1 MKYRMLTSEELTHLE
16 EELKQFLIINHV
28 YKEEWERMNR
38 DTPETAQDLVGLF
51 SDQVLQRV
59 YENITYLEHRSKDA
73 CLVFKLGN
81 DSIEMIGLQKK
92 DNETDI
98 VTFETPESIHVALSV
113 HPNQV
118 GFFKHTKAYT
128 KLREEEIHQM
138 IEQGCVKS
146 SEEFWK
152 LLLEVVA

>member
-38 DTPETAQDLVGLF
+38 DTPETAQNLVGLF

-73 CLVFKLGN
+73 CLVFKLGK
-81 DSIEMIGLQKK
+81 DSIEMIGIQKK
-92 DNETDI
+92 DNDSDI
-98 VTFETPESIHVALSV
+98 VSFETPESIHVALSV
-113 HPNQV
+113 HPKEV

-128 KLREEEIHQM
+128 KQREEEIHQM

>member
-38 DTPETAQDLVGLF
+38 ETPEIATDLVGLF

-59 YENITYLEHRSKDA
+59 YENIVYLEHRSQDA
-73 CLVFKLGN
+73 CLVFQLGKET
-81 DSIEMIGLQKK
+81 IEMIGLQKK
-92 DNETDI
+92 DALDTSI
-98 VTFETPESIHVALSV
+98 HFETPESIHEALRL
-113 HPNQV
+113 HPQKV
-118 GFFKHTKAYT
+118 GFFKTTKAYT
-128 KLREEEIHQM
+128 KTREEEIHQM
-138 IEQGCVKS
+138 VEQGCVKS

-152 LLLEVVA
+152 LLMEVVA

>member
-1 MKYRMLTSEELTHLE
+1 MKYRILTTEELTHLE

-38 DTPETAQDLVGLF
+38 VTPALANDLVGLF

-59 YENITYLEHRSKDA
+59 YENIAYLEHRSKDA
-73 CLVFKLGN
+73 CLVFKLGK

-92 DNETDI
+92 DTETDV
-98 VTFETPESIHVALSV
+98 VTFETPESIHEALTV
-113 HPNQV
+113 HPKQV
-118 GFFKHTKAYT
+118 GFFKHAKAYT
-128 KLREEEIHQM
+128 KQREEEIHQM

-152 LLLEVVA
+152 LLLEVVE

>member
-59 YENITYLEHRSKDA
+59 YENISYLEHRSKDA
-73 CLVFKLGN
+73 WLVFNLGK
-81 DSIEMIGLQKK
+81 DTIEMIGLQKK
-92 DNETDI
+92 DTETDG
-98 VTFETPESIHVALSV
+98 VTFETPESIHEALTV
-113 HPNQV
+113 YPKQV

-128 KLREEEIHQM
+128 KQREEEIHQM

-146 SEEFWK
+146 SDEFWK
-152 LLLEVVA
+152 LLLEVVD

>member
-38 DTPETAQDLVGLF
+38 DTPEMAQDLVGLF

-59 YENITYLEHRSKDA
+59 YENIVYLEHRSKDA
-73 CLVFKLGN
+73 CLVFKLGK
-81 DSIEMIGLQKK
+81 DIIEMIGLQKK
-92 DNETDI
+92 NNDTDV
-98 VTFETPESIHVALSV
+98 VTFETPESIHDALSV

-118 GFFKHTKAYT
+118 GFFKHTKTYT
-128 KLREEEIHQM
+128 KQREEEIHQM

-152 LLLEVVA
+152 LLLEVVE